1 MNRERIHPS
10 FLLLLV
16 FFISSVFLFMIK
28 SFLMAI
34 FLAGIFAALVH
45 PHYRQLNKWIH
56 DRKTVAAGMTIL
68 IIILI
73 VLLPLSGLFGI
84 VTTQAIKVGQSAA
97 PWVQK
102 QASSP
107 GTLSEWL
114 EPLPFYEHIEPYK
127 ETILQKVGK
136 LVGAASQFLVTGLQA
151 ATMGT
156 MNFIFLVVVLLYT
169 MFFFLMDGH
178 KLLEK
183 ILFYM
188 PLDEDDK
195 KRLLAKFTS
204 VARATIKGTA
214 IIGLIQGGA
223 SGIAFAIAGI
233 HNAVFWGTL
242 MTFLSIIPGI
252 GTALIWLPAALLLMA
267 QGAWVKGIG
276 LLFFCGLVVGSADNL
291 LRPRLIGKDTQMHD
305 LFILFST
312 LGGIAMFGII
322 GFIIGPIVAAL
333 FVTIWDIYGGV
344 FKDILSKEKP
354 F

>member
-1 MNRERIHPS
+1 MNRELIHPS
-10 FLLLLV
+10 FLLLLA

-28 SFLMAI
+28 PFLMAI
-34 FLAGIFAALVH
+34 FLAGLFAALAH
-45 PHYRQLNKWIH
+45 PLYRQLNKWLH
-56 DRKTVAAGMTIL
+56 DRKAVAANITIL

-73 VLLPLSGLFGI
+73 GLLPLSGFFGI
-84 VTTQAIKVGQSAA
+84 VTAQAIKVGQSAA
-97 PWVQK
+97 PWVQN
-102 QASSP
+102 QLSSP
-107 GTLSEWL
+107 GIVSEWL
-114 EPLPFYEHIEPYK
+114 ERLPLYEHIEPYK
-127 ETILQKVGK
+127 EPLLQKVGK
-136 LVGAASQFLVTGLQA
+136 LVGSASQFLVTGLQA

-156 MNFIFLVVVLLYT
+156 MDFIFLVAVLLYT

-188 PLDEDDK
+188 PLEADDK

-204 VARATIKGTA
+204 VARATMKGTA
-214 IIGLIQGGA
+214 IIGVIQGGA
-223 SGIAFAIAGI
+223 SGVAFAIAGI
-233 HNAVFWGTL
+233 HSAVFWGTL

-267 QGAWVKGIG
+267 QGFWLKGIG
-276 LLFFCGLVVGSADNL
+276 LFFFCGLVVGSVDNL

-322 GFIIGPIVAAL
+322 GFIIGPIIAAL
-333 FVTIWDIYGGV
+333 FVTIWDIYGVV
-344 FKDILSKEKP
+344 FKDILSKKKP